1 MIFVGMQAAKIC
13 LPCVVDAAMVQN
25 TCNSLSSYFC
35 YQDFSCDTLC
45 CSHAF
50 DKKILNIIIA
60 ENSYCMRK
68 MLRRVPKGPWLCEE
82 CKFAEETDNQK
93 QGKAD

>member
-1 MIFVGMQAAKIC
+1 MIFVGMQVEKIC
-13 LPCVVDAAMVQN
+13 LPCVVGAVMVQN

-35 YQDFSCDTLC
+35 CQDFSCDILC
-45 CSHAF
+45 SDAF
-50 DKKILNIIIA
+50 DQNFLNIIIA
-60 ENSYCMRK
+60 ESSYCMRK